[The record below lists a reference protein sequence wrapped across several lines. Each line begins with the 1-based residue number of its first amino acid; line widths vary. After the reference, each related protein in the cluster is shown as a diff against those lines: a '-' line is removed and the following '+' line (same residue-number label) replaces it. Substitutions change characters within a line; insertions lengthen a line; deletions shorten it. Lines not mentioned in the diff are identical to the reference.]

1 MKNVIEFLINHS
13 DAIITFILALLARKI
28 EKPQVEKT
36 VAKQIRDSILD
47 DEKSIFEATNK
58 FLKK

>member
-1 MKNVIEFLINHS
+1 MKSVLNFLVEHS
-13 DAIITFILALLARKI
+13 DAIITFLIAIFVRKV
-28 EKPQVEKT
+28 EKPQVQKDT
-36 VAKQIRDSILD
+36 AKQIRDSILE